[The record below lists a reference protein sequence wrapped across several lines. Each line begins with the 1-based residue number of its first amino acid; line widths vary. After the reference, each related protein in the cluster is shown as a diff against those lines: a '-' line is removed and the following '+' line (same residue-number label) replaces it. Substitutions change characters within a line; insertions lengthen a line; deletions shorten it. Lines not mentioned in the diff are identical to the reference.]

1 MDTAVGE
8 GVVKGDGMDVKAAV
22 CDHFSPTPPIF
33 QTTLSCTWFCYGCK
47 GIFPLPHSVMPL
59 P

>member
-22 CDHFSPTPPIF
+22 CDHFSPHA
-33 QTTLSCTWFCYGCK
+33 SH
-47 GIFPLPHSVMPL
+47 LPDNSLLYLVL
-59 P
+59 LWL